1 MQIVGVFQNQ
11 NQASEFWALQTIVDV
26 AGEQLNPG
34 NLVIDNIARRLLSSR
49 DAEEIWM
56 QRRKC
61 YAVVRG
67 DQCGIFVDWFVT
79 GDPPIEG

>member
-56 QRRKC
+56 QRRFGC
-61 YAVVRG
+61 RG
-67 DQCGIFVDWFVT
+67 
-79 GDPPIEG
+79 ESAML